1 MILEVIIAL
10 LVVVVSIVAY
20 RSLTGIWPGGRLIV
34 QDPPPTAPTVS
45 TSTAKFM
52 FFYTEWCPHS
62 QKAQDPWS
70 TFKQMMKNT
79 PKKYGGKDITFE
91 EIDADAEKGRA
102 ALYQVR
108 QYPTFK
114 LHTTEKVYEMVGKP
128 SPAAFRAFLIS
139 ALGKESS

>member
-108 QYPTFK
+108 Q
-114 LHTTEKVYEMVGKP
+114 
-128 SPAAFRAFLIS
+128 
-139 ALGKESS
+139 